1 MCSVFI
7 HKCVLMCVCTYILA
21 KEILFIFFLP
31 FPCFLKP
38 FQVVVQSC
46 TVLVSFSFLGDQSQ

>member
-1 MCSVFI
+1 MQCFHTQVCADV
-7 HKCVLMCVCTYILA
+7 CVYLYIS
-21 KEILFIFFLP
+21 KRNIVHFFLP